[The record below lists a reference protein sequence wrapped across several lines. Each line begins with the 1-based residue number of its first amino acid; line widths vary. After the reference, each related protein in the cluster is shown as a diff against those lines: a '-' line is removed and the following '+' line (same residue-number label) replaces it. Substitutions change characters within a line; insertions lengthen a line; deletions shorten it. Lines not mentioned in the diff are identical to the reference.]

1 MCGRE
6 TIRLLHTYALLS
18 RYYPPC
24 QAMSDCCL
32 VSHDMLCH
40 NFPSTILPPKLG
52 ALKLPT
58 SKVPFSIPWVDS
70 DHHCAPLSG
79 FCGRVDAPR
88 RLLFGALE
96 MNGIDMAA
104 HGF

>member
-1 MCGRE
+1 MPSYLA
-6 TIRLLHTYALLS
+6 II
-18 RYYPPC
+18 YPPC

-40 NFPSTILPPKLG
+40 NFPATILPPKLG

-88 RLLFGALE
+88 RLLFRPLE
-96 MNGIDMAA
+96 LNGIDRA
-104 HGF
+104 GSLDFKIFKG